1 MVFLWIASKT
11 YTKFR
16 LCCAT
21 YIYRVCWRNTLSI
34 SALVIA
40 CTLRKI
46 YYTATYQLCMHGHDI
61 CLSFQFLLSAI
72 VVYWCG
78 ECFWSCCVSA
88 RWCSIWWSCSCWKL
102 WLQFING
109 YLLRDAC
116 ELLVTHVLIFF
127 TVTHLPPQATI
138 RSKQSMAHK
147 WRSTVTRRGP
157 TVEEREEV
165 YSAKL
170 QVICDVFCLDK
181 ISVFIHVWIFKV
193 NQKIV
198 SHAWLKSVIC
208 MPHPALYAS
217 VNYLK
222 VGQSFAHHGICLSL
236 YCLLS
241 AVTIFWFGK
250 CIRSNCV

>member
-138 RSKQSMAHK
+138 RYQAVNGSQ
-147 WRSTVTRRGP
+147 V
-157 TVEEREEV
+157 EV
-165 YSAKL
+165 Y
-170 QVICDVFCLDK
+170 CDTEGTNCGGEGGSLLCKTSSNLWCFLFRQNFRVYT
-181 ISVFIHVWIFKV
+181 
-193 NQKIV
+193 
-198 SHAWLKSVIC
+198 C
-208 MPHPALYAS
+208 MDL
-217 VNYLK
+217 
-222 VGQSFAHHGICLSL
+222 
-236 YCLLS
+236 
-241 AVTIFWFGK
+241 
-250 CIRSNCV
+250 